1 MKMLSYL
8 LNYITGRMNKMKKTI
23 SFALALLLMLTAALP
38 VFSAKAD
45 DSFGA
50 YEHVFIIGI
59 DGAGAAFEKVDS
71 PNFDRIFA
79 DNAFIHNAKTEYI
92 TTSAQNWGSILLG
105 VDYETHG
112 MTNDSTKA
120 NPHTSA
126 DEYHSIFY
134 YARQAKPDA
143 KLVSIN
149 HWPNINY
156 GIVEN
161 DINVK
166 KVNRFTDTLVVDEVV
181 NNVSFGN
188 APDLMFVQLDD
199 VDHAAHTYGGFSDE
213 YYAAVETADKELGQ
227 IYDAVEKAGLMK
239 NSLFIVVADH
249 GETTDGHGG
258 QTVEESSAVLAVAGK
273 TINKGRINEN
283 AHNRDVSAI
292 ALYALGIE
300 QPEAFISSVPEG
312 LFGEEREKTVEE
324 NPQEF
329 TDKLL
334 DLLAFPFIRCFNLI
348 MPAFAWIYDIY
359 SHAGIFTFL
368 N

>member
-1 MKMLSYL
+1 
-8 LNYITGRMNKMKKTI
+8 MKKILAVII
-23 SFALALLLMLTAALP
+23 SAVLVFAMAAP
-38 VFSAKAD
+38 AFAAKAQ

-79 DNAFIHNAKTEYI
+79 DNAFIHNAHTEYI

-112 MTNDSTKA
+112 MTNDTTGDT
-120 NPHTSA
+120 PHTSA
-126 DEYHSIFY
+126 DKYHSIFY
-134 YARQAKPDA
+134 YARQAMPDA

-156 GIVEN
+156 GIIEN

-166 KVNRFTDTLVVDEVV
+166 KVNRFTDVLVVDEVIH
-181 NNVSFGN
+181 NVTIGRV
-188 APDLMFVQLDD
+188 PELMFVQLDD

-213 YYAAVETADKELGQ
+213 YYEAVEKMDGNLGR
-227 IYDAVEKAGLMK
+227 IYDAIEAKGLME

-273 TINKGRINEN
+273 TVNKGKIACS

-300 QPEAFISSVPEG
+300 KPDAFITSVPAG
-312 LFGEEREKTVEE
+312 LFGEEREKTVAP
-324 NPQEF
+324 NPASF
-329 TDKLL
+329 ADMLP
-334 DLLAFPFIRCFNLI
+334 DYLAFPFVRCFNLI
-348 MPAFAWIYDIY
+348 MPAFTWIYDAY
-359 SHAGIFTFL
+359 YGAGVFAIF

>member
-1 MKMLSYL
+1 MIKRFMACITAAML
-8 LNYITGRMNKMKKTI
+8 II
-23 SFALALLLMLTAALP
+23 SAALP
-38 VFSAKAD
+38 AFAAKTD

-59 DGAGAAFEKVDS
+59 DGAGAAFDNVDS

-79 DNAFIHNAKTEYI
+79 DNAYRHNAHTEYI

-112 MTNDSTKA
+112 MTHDSTKES
-120 NPHTSA
+120 PHTSA

-134 YARQAKPDA
+134 YSRQAMPKA
-143 KLVSIN
+143 KLVSIC

-156 GIVEN
+156 GIIEN

-166 KVNRFTDTLVVDEVV
+166 KINRFTDTLVIDEII
-181 NNVSFGN
+181 NNISFGN
-188 APDLMFVQLDD
+188 APELMFVQLDS
-199 VDHAAHTYGGFSDE
+199 VDHAAHSHGGFSDE
-213 YYAAVETADKELGQ
+213 YYEAVRTADGYLGR
-227 IYDAVEKAGLMK
+227 IYDAIESKGLMK

-249 GETTDGHGG
+249 GETVDGHGG
-258 QTVEESSAVLAVAGK
+258 QTVEESSAILAVAGK
-273 TINKGRINEN
+273 TVNKGLIDES

-312 LFGEEREKTVEE
+312 LFGQEREKTVAK
-324 NPQEF
+324 NPAPVQE
-329 TDKLL
+329 KLINAL
-334 DLLAFPFIRCFNLI
+334 SFPFIRAFNLI
-348 MPAFAWIYDIY
+348 MPLFTWIYDAY
-359 SHAGIFTFL
+359 YHAGIFSLFAKR
-368 N
+368 

>member
-1 MKMLSYL
+1 
-8 LNYITGRMNKMKKTI
+8 MKKLLSLTLAGLLI
-23 SFALALLLMLTAALP
+23 LFCAVPAFAADAARYG
-38 VFSAKAD
+38 
-45 DSFGA
+45 FGE

-79 DNAFIHNAKTEYI
+79 DNACRHNAVTEYI

-112 MTNDSTKA
+112 MTNDSTQA

-126 DEYHSIFY
+126 DAFHSIFY
-134 YARQAKPDA
+134 YARQAMPQA
-143 KLVSIN
+143 KLVSIC

-156 GIVEN
+156 GIIEN

-181 NNVSFGN
+181 HNVTVGK
-188 APDLMFVQLDD
+188 APALMFVQLDD
-199 VDHAAHTYGGFSDE
+199 VDHAAHTYGGFSEE
-213 YYAAVETADKELGQ
+213 YYAAVEKMDVNLGR
-227 IYDAVEKAGLMK
+227 IYDAIESKGLME

-249 GETTDGHGG
+249 GETAGGHGG

-273 TINKGRINEN
+273 SVNKGLLSEDV
-283 AHNRDVSAI
+283 HNRDVSAI

-300 QPEAFISSVPEG
+300 QPAAFISDVPVG
-312 LFGEEREKTVEE
+312 LFGTAREKTVAE
-324 NPQEF
+324 NPMEPG
-329 TDKLL
+329 DKLL
-334 DLLAFPFIRCFNLI
+334 YALCFPFIRGFNLI

-359 SHAGIFTFL
+359 YKAGVFSFL
-368 N
+368 K

>member
-1 MKMLSYL
+1 MK
-8 LNYITGRMNKMKKTI
+8 NMKKTV
-23 SFALALLLMLTAALP
+23 SFALAVLLVLTAALP
-38 VFSAKAD
+38 VFSAAAD
-45 DSFGA
+45 NSFGA

-79 DNAFIHNAKTEYI
+79 DNAYRHNAVTEYI

-112 MTNDSTKA
+112 MTNDSTQA

-134 YARQAKPDA
+134 YARQAMPDA
-143 KLVSIN
+143 ELISIN

-156 GIVEN
+156 GIIEN

-166 KVNRFTDTLVVDEVV
+166 KVNRFTDTLVVDEVIH
-181 NNVSFGN
+181 NVTVGEVP
-188 APDLMFVQLDD
+188 ALMFVQLDD

-213 YYAAVETADKELGQ
+213 YYAAVEAMDKKLGQ
-227 IYDAVEKAGLMK
+227 IYDAVESAGLMK

-249 GETTDGHGG
+249 GETEGGHGG
-258 QTVEESSAVLAVAGK
+258 QTPEESSAILAVAGK
-273 TINKGRINEN
+273 TVNKGKINEN

-300 QPEAFISSVPEG
+300 QPAAFITSVPEG

-329 TDKLL
+329 ADSLL
-334 DLLAFPFIRCFNLI
+334 YLLAFPFIRAFNLI
-348 MPAFAWIYDIY
+348 MPAFNWIYDIY
-359 SHAGIFTFL
+359 YHAGIFTFL
-368 N
+368 NN

>member
-1 MKMLSYL
+1 MK
-8 LNYITGRMNKMKKTI
+8 NMKKTV
-23 SFALALLLMLTAALP
+23 SFALAVLLVLTAALP
-38 VFSAKAD
+38 VFSTAAD
-45 DSFGA
+45 NSFGA

-112 MTNDSTKA
+112 MTNDSTQA

-134 YARQAKPDA
+134 YARQAMPDA
-143 KLVSIN
+143 ELVSIN

-156 GIVEN
+156 GIIEN

-166 KVNRFTDTLVVDEVV
+166 KVNRFTDTLVVDEVIH
-181 NNVSFGN
+181 NVTVGEVP
-188 APDLMFVQLDD
+188 ALMFVQLDD

-213 YYAAVETADKELGQ
+213 YYAAVEAMDKKLGQ
-227 IYDAVEKAGLMK
+227 IYDAVESAGLMK

-249 GETTDGHGG
+249 GETEGGHGG
-258 QTVEESSAVLAVAGK
+258 QTPEESSAILAVAGK
-273 TINKGRINEN
+273 TVNKGKINEN

-300 QPEAFISSVPEG
+300 QPAAFITSVPEG
-312 LFGEEREKTVEE
+312 LFGEEREKIVEE

-329 TDKLL
+329 ADSLL
-334 DLLAFPFIRCFNLI
+334 YLLAFPFIRAFNLI
-348 MPAFAWIYDIY
+348 MPAFNWIYDIY
-359 SHAGIFTFL
+359 YHAGIFTFL
-368 N
+368 NN

>member
-1 MKMLSYL
+1 
-8 LNYITGRMNKMKKTI
+8 MKKLI
-23 SFALALLLMLTAALP
+23 SVILAAVMLLCCAVPAFAKTNEKP
-38 VFSAKAD
+38 G
-45 DSFGA
+45 FGE

-79 DNAFIHNAKTEYI
+79 DNAYRHNAKTEYI

-112 MTNDSTKA
+112 MTNDSTKE
-120 NPHTSA
+120 NPHSSS
-126 DEYHSIFY
+126 DKYHSIFY
-134 YARQAKPDA
+134 YARQAMPDA

-156 GIVEN
+156 GIIEN

-166 KVNRFTDTLVVDEVV
+166 KVNRFTDTLVVDEIL
-181 NNVSFGN
+181 NNIAFD
-188 APDLMFVQLDD
+188 APELMFVQLDD
-199 VDHAAHTYGGFSDE
+199 ADHAAHTYGGFSDE
-213 YYAAVETADKELGQ
+213 YYEAVKKQDTRLGQ
-227 IYDAVEKAGLMK
+227 IYDALESKGLMK

-249 GETTDGHGG
+249 GETTGGHGG

-273 TINKGRINEN
+273 SVNKGIINEN

-300 QPEAFISSVPEG
+300 QPDAFITSVPEG
-312 LFGEEREKTVEE
+312 LFGEAREKTVEK
-324 NPQEF
+324 NPAG
-329 TDKLL
+329 TGDIILNM
-334 DLLAFPFIRCFNLI
+334 LALPFIRGFNLI

-359 SHAGIFTFL
+359 YLAGIFAIFR
-368 N
+368 

>member
-1 MKMLSYL
+1 
-8 LNYITGRMNKMKKTI
+8 MKKTI
-23 SFALALLLMLTAALP
+23 SLVLALLLAVTAAVP
-38 VFSAKAD
+38 VFSAAAD

-50 YEHVFIIGI
+50 YEHVFIIGV

-79 DNAFIHNAKTEYI
+79 DNAYIHNAKTEYI

-105 VDYETHG
+105 VDYETHA
-112 MTNDSTKA
+112 MTNDSTEK
-120 NPHTSA
+120 NPRTSA

-134 YARQAKPDA
+134 YARKAMPDA
-143 KLVSIN
+143 TLVSIN

-156 GIVEN
+156 GIIEN

-166 KVNRFTDTLVVDEVV
+166 KINRFTDTLVVDEIIHNITVGKV
-181 NNVSFGN
+181 
-188 APDLMFVQLDD
+188 PELMFVQLDS

-213 YYAAVETADKELGQ
+213 YYAAVAEMDVYLGK
-227 IYDAVEKAGLMK
+227 IYDAIDSKGLMK

-249 GETTDGHGG
+249 GETTNGHGG

-273 TINKGRINEN
+273 TVNKGLINEN

-300 QPEAFISSVPEG
+300 QPDVFISSVPEG
-312 LFGEEREKTVEE
+312 LFGQAREKTVAE
-324 NPQEF
+324 NPISTQ
-329 TDKLL
+329 DKLL
-334 DLLAFPFIRCFNLI
+334 DMLLFPFIRGFNLI
-348 MPAFAWIYDIY
+348 MPAFSWIYDAY
-359 SHAGIFTFL
+359 YRAGIFAVFK
-368 N
+368 

>member
-1 MKMLSYL
+1 
-8 LNYITGRMNKMKKTI
+8 MKKLLSVLLTVTMLLCCVLP
-23 SFALALLLMLTAALP
+23 SFA
-38 VFSAKAD
+38 VSAQKPG
-45 DSFGA
+45 FGE

-59 DGAGAAFEKVDS
+59 DGAGATFEKIDS

-79 DNAFIHNAKTEYI
+79 DNAYRHNAITEYI

-112 MTNDSTKA
+112 MTNDSTKE

-126 DEYHSIFY
+126 DTYHSIFY
-134 YARQAKPDA
+134 YTRQAMPDA

-166 KVNRFTDTLVVDEVV
+166 KVNRFTDDLVVDEVIH
-181 NNVSFGN
+181 NVTVGK
-188 APDLMFVQLDD
+188 APTLMFVQLDEM
-199 VDHAAHTYGGFSDE
+199 DHAAHTYGGFSDE
-213 YYAAVETADKELGQ
+213 YYAAGEKMDKRLGR
-227 IYDAVEKAGLMK
+227 IYDAIESKGLMK

-249 GETTDGHGG
+249 GETAGGHGG
-258 QTVEESSAVLAVAGK
+258 QTVEESSAILAVAGK
-273 TINKGRINEN
+273 SVNKGLIAEG

-300 QPEAFISSVPEG
+300 QPDAFISSVPEG
-312 LFGEEREKTVEE
+312 LFGEAREKTVAD
-324 NPQEF
+324 NPAEF

-334 DLLAFPFIRCFNLI
+334 NALAFPFVRGFNLVMI
-348 MPAFAWIYDIY
+348 AFSWIYDIY
-359 SHAGIFTFL
+359 YHAGLFSFL

>member
-1 MKMLSYL
+1 MNFNSE
-8 LNYITGRMNKMKKTI
+8 RMFRMKKI
-23 SFALALLLMLTAALP
+23 FSVALAAVLALMCAAP
-38 VFSAKAD
+38 VFSAQAG
-45 DSFGA
+45 SFGA

-143 KLVSIN
+143 KLVSIC

-156 GIVEN
+156 GIIEN

-166 KVNRFTDTLVVDEVV
+166 KVNRFTDTLVVDEVI

-199 VDHAAHTYGGFSDE
+199 VDHAAHTYGGFSEE
-213 YYAAVETADKELGQ
+213 YYAAVETMDKNLGK

-273 TINKGRINEN
+273 TVNKGKITES

-292 ALYALGIE
+292 ALYALGVE
-300 QPEAFISSVPEG
+300 QPDAFVSSVPEG
-312 LFGEEREKTVEE
+312 LFGEEREKSVEE

-329 TDKLL
+329 SEKLL
-334 DLLAFPFIRCFNLI
+334 DLLAFPFIRGFNLI

-359 SHAGIFTFL
+359 YHAGIFAFL